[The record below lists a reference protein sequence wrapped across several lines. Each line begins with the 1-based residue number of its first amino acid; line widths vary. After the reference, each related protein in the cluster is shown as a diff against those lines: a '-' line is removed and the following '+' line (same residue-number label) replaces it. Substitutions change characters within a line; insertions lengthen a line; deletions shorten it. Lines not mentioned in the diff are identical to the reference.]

1 MLAGTTFFVVMFAF
15 VNIRTG
21 IDQLINAMVKSIP
34 AQYLSWCITRDQS
47 LRIKANTSRGVQSK
61 IDELDRKD
69 FVSTV
74 SPELV
79 EFQNKISTGL
89 IFCAFGDFC
98 LAMELHP
105 QYGVEAWFLTGL
117 ISFLVG
123 HLFFTHGLST
133 RIKAITRSKRVVS
146 TNNWAA
152 PFMAVYVLS
161 LIYVIVPHVEDPVLQ
176 VGVGLY
182 GAIIGTMTY
191 HSIVLTTCEANL
203 HDYCRSEYS
212 LLPAADK
219 SQYPG

>member
-79 EFQNKISTGL
+79 EF
-89 IFCAFGDFC
+89 
-98 LAMELHP
+98 
-105 QYGVEAWFLTGL
+105 
-117 ISFLVG
+117 
-123 HLFFTHGLST
+123 
-133 RIKAITRSKRVVS
+133 
-146 TNNWAA
+146 
-152 PFMAVYVLS
+152 
-161 LIYVIVPHVEDPVLQ
+161 
-176 VGVGLY
+176 
-182 GAIIGTMTY
+182 
-191 HSIVLTTCEANL
+191 
-203 HDYCRSEYS
+203 
-212 LLPAADK
+212 
-219 SQYPG
+219 